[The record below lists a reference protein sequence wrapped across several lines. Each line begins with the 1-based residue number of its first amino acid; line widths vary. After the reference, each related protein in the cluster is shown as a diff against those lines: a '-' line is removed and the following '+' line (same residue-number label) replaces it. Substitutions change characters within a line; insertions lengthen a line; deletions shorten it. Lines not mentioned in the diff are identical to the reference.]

1 MSGSTLTDS
10 RARSHAPKS
19 VIRLAVLFAV
29 LCGGLLATSSAAN
42 AALVYDNIPTP
53 LPANLPSQPYQAQQ
67 TGQYGGQVQLA
78 GTQRQDPTVT
88 VMMSSWACGS
98 DQADPGGAC
107 ATAPGAT
114 FSHPITLNLYGV
126 LANGEPGS
134 LIASVTQTFN
144 IPFRPSQSAVCTERK
159 WSPDGTAASCVS
171 GLGNT
176 IQFDLAGRGISLPDR
191 VIIALAYNTQ
201 TYGENPIG
209 HGGPYDSLNVALFGA
224 PTVGSLP
231 RAHDGYWDSK
241 FGPNYCDGGAS
252 GVVGVFR
259 LDAGCWDT
267 GTPDFVPYQPAVR
280 VDAVTASGPPGQTGN
295 AGATGPS
302 GGVAGA
308 VGSNKCKKKAKK
320 GSASV
325 AKKCK
330 RHKKHH

>member
-1 MSGSTLTDS
+1 MFGSSFSDS

-19 VIRLAVLFAV
+19 VLRVAVLFAV
-29 LCGGLLATSSAAN
+29 LCGGLLATSSAAS

-53 LPANLPSQPYQAQQ
+53 LPANLPSQAFQAQQ

-88 VMMSSWACGS
+88 VMMSSWACQS
-98 DQADPGGAC
+98 DPA
-107 ATAPGAT
+107 ATCTTTPGAT

-144 IPFRPSQSAVCTERK
+144 IPFRPSQSAICGDRR

-171 GLGNT
+171 GFGNT
-176 IQFDLAGRGISLPDR
+176 IQYDLAGRGISLPDR

-201 TYGENPIG
+201 TYGEHPIG
-209 HGGPYDSLNVALFGA
+209 TGGPYDSLNVALFGA

-231 RAHDGYWDSK
+231 RPNDGYWDSQTA
-241 FGPNYCDGGAS
+241 GNYCDAGAA
-252 GVVGVFR
+252 GVGVFR
-259 LDAGCWDT
+259 LDAGCWNT
-267 GTPDFVPYQPAVR
+267 GAPDFVPYQPAVR
-280 VDAVTASGPPGQTGN
+280 VDAVNTAGLPGANGSDGSAGPGG
-295 AGATGPS
+295 S
-302 GGVAGA
+302 GVAGV
-308 VGSNKCKKKAKK
+308 VGSSKCKKKAKK
-320 GSASV
+320 HSASV

-330 RHKKHH
+330 KHKKHH